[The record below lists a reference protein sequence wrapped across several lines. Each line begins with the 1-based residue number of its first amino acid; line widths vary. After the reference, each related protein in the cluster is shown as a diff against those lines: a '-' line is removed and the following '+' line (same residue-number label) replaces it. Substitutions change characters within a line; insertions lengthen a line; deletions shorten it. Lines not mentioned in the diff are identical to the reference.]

1 DLHRP
6 PLPRT
11 QLRWIIPYPVV
22 PAKAGTQEPPRVAR
36 PWIPACAG
44 MTVNESTCPG
54 HALPH
59 HVGID
64 DDLGPPGGLGER
76 HGVLRQHPF
85 ETEIDDAHEFQARKF
100 RIRLDPHDA
109 AVCRGDDPD

>member
-1 DLHRP
+1 DDGKEQRGGERDEPVRQTRIALEQVEAHRP

-76 HGVLRQHPF
+76 HGVLR
-85 ETEIDDAHEFQARKF
+85 
-100 RIRLDPHDA
+100 
-109 AVCRGDDPD
+109 